1 MAQVPRPLPGS
12 RITTV
17 SAGVVMLTAGL
28 QFVRSTFWLIAK
40 IGAMTQSVKKRTYDA
55 SRRRAAAKLTRA
67 AVLRAAQELFTARG
81 YAATSVTEIARAAG
95 VSVDTLY
102 QTVGRKPQLLLAVHD
117 MELAGGEAPA
127 EAEQRDYV
135 KQIRAA
141 PTAVAK
147 ITAYTEAL
155 ARLLPRTVPLLDSL
169 RAAGEKDPACREVY
183 QAVRERRAANMRLF
197 AADLRSTG
205 ELRDDLDDDTVAGLV
220 WSMNAPEYFLLIT
233 SRGWTPGQYA
243 AMVRDVWIRTLLR
256 DPPR

>member
-1 MAQVPRPLPGS
+1 M
-12 RITTV
+12 
-17 SAGVVMLTAGL
+17 
-28 QFVRSTFWLIAK
+28 
-40 IGAMTQSVKKRTYDA
+40 
-55 SRRRAAAKLTRA
+55 
-67 AVLRAAQELFTARG
+67 LRAAQELFTARG

-102 QTVGRKPQLLLAVHD
+102 QTVGRKPQLAVHD

-205 ELRDDLDDDTVAGLV
+205 ELRDDLDDDTVARRCG
-220 WSMNAPEYFLLIT
+220 
-233 SRGWTPGQYA
+233 R
-243 AMVRDVWIRTLLR
+243 
-256 DPPR
+256 